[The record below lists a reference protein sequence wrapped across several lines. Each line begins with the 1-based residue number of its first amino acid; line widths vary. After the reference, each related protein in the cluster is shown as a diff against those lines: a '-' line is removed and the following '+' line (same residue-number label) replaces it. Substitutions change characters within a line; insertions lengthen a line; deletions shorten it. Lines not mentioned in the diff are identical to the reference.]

1 MIQKYKIKCTLNN
14 IVRYGLL
21 SENGVPQV
29 RLRNHAK
36 VSVRDY
42 CTSNCFFALK
52 CVSHVRPTSEDLTV
66 VAYSCINAV
75 IMLQPRICCKY
86 TNSH

>member
-1 MIQKYKIKCTLNN
+1 VIKNW
-14 IVRYGLL
+14 
-21 SENGVPQV
+21 EAHV
-29 RLRNHAK
+29 RLVALAK
-36 VSVRDY
+36 VSVCDY
-42 CTSNCFFALK
+42 CTSNCFLALK

-86 TNSH
+86 TNKH